1 MSHTLL
7 HAICGSFC
15 LMLMASSCGFCQDGD
30 RPRGG
35 QGSFDVA
42 LQAGFDDQP
51 PGAIHRNAYF
61 QDATVHLS
69 MQQNRAHRYWS
80 VDYRPTFLRYDNLS
94 AANRVDH
101 ELQFA
106 GGAKLSRRWSMEL
119 YSRFLD
125 SSNPFLRAEGSLSAS
140 GQGSS
145 SFLGPNFGVVGP
157 TRAYRTINNTLTL
170 DYQLGPHTRLN
181 FGANYFRD
189 DEQDLPLLTSDT
201 RGLSAEFEKRLGP
214 RDTTGL
220 SYSVQLFRV
229 TAASTQVRVQSLLFV
244 YGHEWRS
251 GTELNIF
258 AGPQLSLLQAEPTAI
273 SSSLFFETPVLE
285 RLRQPILGY
294 AAGASLTKRVTY
306 RASFDMAYSHR
317 ITDGGG
323 IARPLV
329 QDSGRLV
336 LHQKLKKHINASL
349 TADYSQN
356 RPLGGLGY
364 STAFPA
370 WGFSPQIEV
379 GLTQHTSMTGFY
391 NFSWYERLPA
401 ELQWLQQ
408 HNRLVIGLHYSL
420 GPFPLGR

>member
-1 MSHTLL
+1 L
-7 HAICGSFC
+7 I
-15 LMLMASSCGFCQDGD
+15 ASSYGFCQEGD
-30 RPRGG
+30 RQRGS

-42 LQAGFDDQP
+42 LQAGLDDQP
-51 PGAIHRNAYF
+51 PGAIHSDAYL
-61 QDATVHLS
+61 QEATVHLS
-69 MQQNRAHRYWS
+69 IQQNRTHRYWS

-101 ELQFA
+101 DLQFE
-106 GGAKLSRRWSMEL
+106 GGARFSRRWSLEL

-140 GQGSS
+140 GQGNS

-170 DYQLGPHTRLN
+170 HYQLGPHTRLN

-189 DEQDLPLLTSDT
+189 DEKDVPLLSGDT
-201 RGLSAEFEKRLGP
+201 RSLSAEFEKRLRP
-214 RDTTGL
+214 RDTAGV

-229 TAASTQVRVQSLLFV
+229 TAASIRVRVQSLLFV
-244 YGHEWRS
+244 YSHEWRS
-251 GTELNIF
+251 GTQLNIF
-258 AGPQLSLLQAEPTAI
+258 AGPQFSLLQAEPTA
-273 SSSLFFETPVLE
+273 SSSFLFFETPVLV
-285 RLRQPILGY
+285 RLRQPNLGY
-294 AAGASLTKRVTY
+294 TAGASLTRRLTE
-306 RASFDMAYSHR
+306 RASFDIAYSHR

-329 QDSGRLV
+329 QDSGL
-336 LHQKLKKHINASL
+336 LGFHQKLKKHINVSL

-370 WGFSPQIEV
+370 WGVSPQIEV
-379 GLTQHTSMTGFY
+379 SLTQHASMTGFY

-408 HNRLVIGLHYSL
+408 HNRLLIGLHYSL
-420 GPFPLGR
+420 GAFPLGR

>member
-1 MSHTLL
+1 
-7 HAICGSFC
+7 
-15 LMLMASSCGFCQDGD
+15 MLMASSYGFCQDGD
-30 RPRGG
+30 RPRGSR
-35 QGSFDVA
+35 GSFDVA
-42 LQAGFDDQP
+42 LQAGLDDQP

-61 QDATVHLS
+61 QEATVHLS
-69 MQQNRAHRYWS
+69 IQQNRTHRYWS

-101 ELQFA
+101 ELQFE
-106 GGAKLSRRWSMEL
+106 GGAKFSRRWSVEL

-125 SSNPFLRAEGSLSAS
+125 SSNPFLRAESSLSAS
-140 GQGSS
+140 GQGGS

-170 DYQLGPHTRLN
+170 DYQLGPQTRLN

-189 DEQDLPLLTSDT
+189 DERDLPLLSSDT

-214 RDTTGL
+214 RDTAGI

-229 TAASTQVRVQSLLFV
+229 MAASMQVRVQSLLFV

-251 GTELNIF
+251 GTRLKIF
-258 AGPQLSLLQAEPTAI
+258 AGPQFSLLQAEPTAT
-273 SSSLFFETPVLE
+273 SSFLFFETPVLV
-285 RLRQPILGY
+285 RLRQPNLGY
-294 AAGASLTKRVTY
+294 AAGASLTKRVTD
-306 RASFDMAYSHR
+306 RAGFDIAYSHR
-317 ITDGGG
+317 ITDGVG

-329 QDSGRLV
+329 QDSGRLS
-336 LHQKLKKHINASL
+336 LHQKLKKHINVSL

-356 RPLGGLGY
+356 QPLGGLGY

-370 WGFSPQIEV
+370 WGVSPQLELS
-379 GLTQHTSMTGFY
+379 LTRHTSVTGLY

-408 HNRLVIGLHYSL
+408 HNRLVIGLQYSL
-420 GPFPLGR
+420 GAFPLGR